1 MKRKFSKS
9 WKSSK
14 QPRKQRKY
22 AANAPLHLK
31 RKLLSV
37 NLSKDLRKKYSKR
50 NIPLRKGDV
59 VKIMR
64 GKFKGK
70 QGRVMKVKTKMEK
83 VFIEKIQIK
92 KRDGSSVNVPMKAS
106 NLQITELNTEDRKR
120 KLNEKMKKPV
130 EKKQRFQR
138 DDLKRAS
145 VHVKEAQE
153 PLQDPK
159 LQSKGAKKTKKESS
173 SKKDQEKNKK

>member
-37 NLSKDLRKKYSKR
+37 NLSKELRKKYDKR
-50 NIPLRKGDV
+50 NLVLRKGDT
-59 VKIMR
+59 VKVMR

-70 QGRVMKVKTKMEK
+70 QGKITEVKIKMEK
-83 VFIEKIQIK
+83 IFMEKIQIK

-106 NLQITELNTEDRKR
+106 NLQIIELNTEDRKR
-120 KLNEKMKKPV
+120 MKKFAEGIKIKDKLKISV
-130 EKKQRFQR
+130 KKEDNKSKKSEEKK
-138 DDLKRAS
+138 
-145 VHVKEAQE
+145 
-153 PLQDPK
+153 
-159 LQSKGAKKTKKESS
+159 
-173 SKKDQEKNKK
+173 

>member
-37 NLSKDLRKKYSKR
+37 NLSKELRKKHGKR
-50 NIPLRKGDV
+50 NIPLRKGDT
-59 VKIMR
+59 VKVMR

-70 QGRVMKVKTKMEK
+70 RGKVTEVKTKMEK
-83 VFIEKIQIK
+83 IFIEKIQIK
-92 KRDGSSVNVPMKAS
+92 KKDGSSVNVPLKAS
-106 NLQITELNTEDRKR
+106 NLQIIELNTEDRKR
-120 KLNEKMKKPV
+120 KLKIQDKEK
-130 EKKQRFQR
+130 EKK
-138 DDLKRAS
+138 
-145 VHVKEAQE
+145 
-153 PLQDPK
+153 
-159 LQSKGAKKTKKESS
+159 
-173 SKKDQEKNKK
+173 